1 MAGDNNMLYLL
12 FGTLV
17 GIILGLNIAFLYY
30 RFFGSR
36 GKVEQK
42 LRAEIRELEKR
53 LRQKDEYIAR
63 AIRSFKEENEQRK
76 ELAE

>member
-1 MAGDNNMLYLL
+1 M
-12 FGTLV
+12 
-17 GIILGLNIAFLYY
+17 
-30 RFFGSR
+30 
-36 GKVEQK
+36 EQK

>member
-1 MAGDNNMLYLL
+1 MTYLL

-17 GIILGLNIAFLYY
+17 GIVLGINIALLYY
-30 RFFGSR
+30 RFFLSR
-36 GKVEQK
+36 GKIEQK

-63 AIRSFKEENEQRK
+63 AIKSFEEEHKRRK
-76 ELAE
+76 GMTE

>member
-1 MAGDNNMLYLL
+1 MLYLL

>member
-1 MAGDNNMLYLL
+1 MLYLL

-63 AIRSFKEENEQRK
+63 AIRSFTEENEQRK

>member
-1 MAGDNNMLYLL
+1 MLYLL

-36 GKVEQK
+36 GKVGAETAGRNP
-42 LRAEIRELEKR
+42 RAGKR

-63 AIRSFKEENEQRK
+63 AIRS
-76 ELAE
+76 

>member
-1 MAGDNNMLYLL
+1 MLYLL

-42 LRAEIRELEKR
+42 LRAEIREREKR

>member
-1 MAGDNNMLYLL
+1 MLYLL

-30 RFFGSR
+30 RLFGSR

>member
-1 MAGDNNMLYLL
+1 MLYLL

-17 GIILGLNIAFLYY
+17 GVVLGINLAILYY
-30 RFFGSR
+30 RFSGSR

-53 LRQKDEYIAR
+53 LRQKDDYIAR
-63 AIRSFKEENEQRK
+63 AIKSFKEEEKRR
-76 ELAE
+76 ELAK

>member
-1 MAGDNNMLYLL
+1 MLYLL

-63 AIRSFKEENEQRK
+63 AIRSFKEETDQRK